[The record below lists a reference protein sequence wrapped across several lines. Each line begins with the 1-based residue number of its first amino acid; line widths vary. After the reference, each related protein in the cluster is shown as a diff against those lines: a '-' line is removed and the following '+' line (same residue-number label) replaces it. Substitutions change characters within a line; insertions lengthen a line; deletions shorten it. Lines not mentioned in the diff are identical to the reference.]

1 MKMAFACKSSFLFQ
15 RKFFLLINLFF
26 LRKGFMKDS
35 MSSVD
40 IAAIVTELQELSGAR
55 VVKAYQPGKEEI
67 RLKLHQKEKG
77 GVDLIIEAGRRI
89 HITKYKRPS
98 PRMPSNF
105 SMFLRKHLG
114 GGRISQIRQLDFDRI
129 VEITIERWDKKL
141 SLIAELLPRG
151 NIVVIDETGKI
162 LLPLKRKSFASRK
175 IKVGE
180 NYKRPPSRGNPLK
193 MSEYDLI
200 GLCKSSQDKD
210 ILRVLASELGLGG
223 LYAEEVCEKAGV
235 DKKKKAN
242 EVTENEIKAVHETIL
257 GIFEPIITNDKSRL
271 GAHIVVEKEGKE
283 KVDVLPFELSIYET
297 KEKVFFSSFN
307 DAADDFFTTQIAE
320 EIEEKAISEREKEI
334 GKYERIL
341 KEQEE
346 ALREFKLKEEEWIKK
361 GELIYTRYIE
371 IEDILREMS
380 KKRKV
385 VSLTLP
391 DTDVQLEI
399 DTSVSLHKNASA
411 YYERAK
417 VFRKKRAG
425 VERAI
430 EGTKVKIRTEK
441 EKEVRVEEEL
451 MPKKKEVKREKEEW
465 YEKFRWFET
474 SDGFLVIGGKD
485 ATTNEMLVKKYMDAN
500 DLFFHTQ
507 AEGAPAVIAKTG
519 GKEVSE
525 AGLKEIAQFAASYSN
540 LWKYGFY
547 EGECY
552 CVTGEQVS
560 KTPPS
565 GEYIKKGSFV
575 VRGKRKY
582 FKAALG
588 LCIGIEKNK
597 LVACPSSDSQRNRL
611 DNFVELEPGGDL
623 EKNELSKEIL
633 KFFVNSVK
641 DENKEEIKRIA
652 TQDKILSFLPP
663 GKSRIKNP
671 VASYGVS
678 I

>member
-1 MKMAFACKSSFLFQ
+1 M
-15 RKFFLLINLFF
+15 
-26 LRKGFMKDS
+26 KGFMKES

-40 IAAIVTELQELSGAR
+40 IAATVAELQELLGAR

-77 GVDLIIEAGRRI
+77 GLDLIIEAGRRI
-89 HITKYKRPS
+89 HITKYKRAS

-105 SMFLRKHLG
+105 SMYLRKHLG
-114 GGRISQIRQLDFDRI
+114 GGRIAQIRQLDFDRI

-141 SLIAELLPRG
+141 RLVAELLPRG
-151 NIVVIDETGKI
+151 NIVIVDENEKI
-162 LLPLKRKSFASRK
+162 TLPLRRRSFSSRK

-180 NYKRPPSRGNPLK
+180 TYERPPSRVNPLE
-193 MSEYDLI
+193 MSEYDLTN
-200 GLCKSSQDKD
+200 LCKQEDKD
-210 ILRVLASELGLGG
+210 VVRVLASELSLGG

-235 DKKKKAN
+235 AKNKKVN
-242 EVTENEIKAVHETIL
+242 ELAASEIKAINEAIL
-257 GIFEPIITNDKSRL
+257 ALFEPIITNDKSRL
-271 GAHIVVEKEGKE
+271 RAHIVTEGEE
-283 KVDVLPFELSIYET
+283 KVDVLPFELSVYEK
-297 KEKVFFSSFN
+297 KEKVLFASFN

-320 EIEEKAISEREKEI
+320 EVEEKAKSEHEKEV

-341 KEQEE
+341 KEQLD
-346 ALREFKLKEEEWIKK
+346 ALRRFQLKEAESIKK
-361 GELIYTRYIE
+361 GELIYARYTGIE
-371 IEDILREMS
+371 EILREMDE
-380 KKRKV
+380 KRKV

-399 DTSVSLHKNASA
+399 DTSVSLHKNAGA
-411 YYERAK
+411 YYEKAK
-417 VFRKKRAG
+417 VFRKKREG

-430 EGTKVKIRTEK
+430 DTTKEKIRTEK
-441 EKEVRVEEEL
+441 AKEVRVEDAL
-451 MPKKKEVKREKEEW
+451 MPKRKEVRREKEEW
-465 YEKFRWFET
+465 YERFRWFET

-485 ATTNEMLVKKYMDAN
+485 ATTNEILVKKYMDAN

-507 AEGAPAVIAKTG
+507 AEGAPAVIAKTE

-525 AGLKEIAQFAASYSN
+525 DCLKEIAQFAASYSN

-565 GEYIKKGSFV
+565 GEYIKKGSFM

-588 LCIGIEKNK
+588 LCIGIEKNR
-597 LVACPSSDSQRNRL
+597 LVVCPSSESQKSRL
-611 DNFVELEPGGDL
+611 ANFVELEPGGEL
-623 EKNELSKEIL
+623 EKNEFSKEIV
-633 KFFVNSVK
+633 KFFVDSAK
-641 DENKEEIKRIA
+641 DEKKAEIKQIA
-652 TQDKILSFLPP
+652 TQEKVMSFLPS
-663 GKSRIKNP
+663 GKSRVK
-671 VASYGVS
+671 GVYPLRK
-678 I
+678 

>member
-1 MKMAFACKSSFLFQ
+1 
-15 RKFFLLINLFF
+15 
-26 LRKGFMKDS
+26 MKDS

-40 IAAIVTELQELSGAR
+40 IAALVTELQEQLSGAR
-55 VVKAYQPGKEEI
+55 VVKAYQLGEEEI
-67 RLKLHQKEKG
+67 RLKLHQKDRG

-89 HITKYKRPS
+89 HITKYRRPS
-98 PRMPSNF
+98 PRMPSSF

-151 NIVVIDETGKI
+151 NVVVIDETGKI

-193 MSEYDLI
+193 MSEYDLMD
-200 GLCKSSQDKD
+200 LCKSAHDKD
-210 ILRVLASELGLGG
+210 ILRVLASELGLGR
-223 LYAEEVCEKAGV
+223 LYAEELCEKAGV
-235 DKKKKAN
+235 EKKKKAN
-242 EVTENEIKAVHETIL
+242 ELTENEIKAIHETIL
-257 GIFEPIITNDKSRL
+257 DIFEPLITNDKSKLR
-271 GAHIVVEKEGKE
+271 AHIVLEKEGKE
-283 KVDVLPFELSIYET
+283 KVDVLPLELSIYET

-307 DAADDFFTTQIAE
+307 DAVDDFFTTQIAE
-320 EIEEKAISEREKEI
+320 GIKGEAIDKREKEI

-341 KEQEE
+341 KEQSQ
-346 ALREFKLKEEEWIKK
+346 ALRKFKKREKECIEK
-361 GELIYTRYIE
+361 GELIYAHYTE
-371 IEDILREMS
+371 IVDILREMGE
-380 KKRKV
+380 KKKV
-385 VSLTLP
+385 VTLTLP
-391 DTDVQLEI
+391 NTGIPLEI
-399 DTSVSLHKNASA
+399 DTSVSLHKNANA
-411 YYERAK
+411 YYEKAK

-430 EGTKVKIRTEK
+430 EETQAKISREK

-451 MPKKKEVKREKEEW
+451 IPRRREVRREKEEW
-465 YEKFRWFET
+465 YERFRWFWT

-485 ATTNEMLVKKYMDAN
+485 ATSNEILAKKYMEPN

-507 AEGAPAVIAKTG
+507 AEGAPVVIAKTG
-519 GKEVSE
+519 GKDVSE
-525 AGLKEIAQFAASYSN
+525 EGLREIAQFATSYSS

-552 CVTGEQVS
+552 CVTGKQVS

-582 FKAALG
+582 FKAALR
-588 LCIGIEKNK
+588 LCIGIEKDK
-597 LVACPSSDSQRNRL
+597 KRLIACPPSDSQKSKL
-611 DNFVELEPGGDL
+611 DNFIELVPGDDL
-623 EKNELSKEIL
+623 EKNELSKEIV
-633 KFFVNSVK
+633 KIFIDSAK
-641 DENKEEIKRIA
+641 DEKKEEIKRIA
-652 TQDKILSFLPP
+652 TQDKILSLLPP
-663 GKSRIKNP
+663 GKSRIVGFSP
-671 VASYGVS
+671 
-678 I
+678 

>member
-1 MKMAFACKSSFLFQ
+1 
-15 RKFFLLINLFF
+15 
-26 LRKGFMKDS
+26 

-40 IAAIVTELQELSGAR
+40 IAAIVIELQELLGAR
-55 VVKAYQPGKEEI
+55 VVKAYQLGKEEI
-67 RLKLHQKEKG
+67 RLKLHQKDKG
-77 GVDLIIEAGRRI
+77 GVDLIIEAGKRV
-89 HITKYKRPS
+89 HLTKYRRPS

-105 SMFLRKHLG
+105 SMFLRKHLS

-129 VEITIERWDKKL
+129 VGITVERWDKKL

-151 NIVVIDETGKI
+151 NVVVIDEDEKI
-162 LLPLKRKSFASRK
+162 MLPLRRKSFATRE

-180 NYKRPPSRGNPLK
+180 DYKRPPSRGNPLK

-210 ILRVLASELGLGG
+210 IHRVLASELGLGG

-242 EVTENEIKAVHETIL
+242 KIAENEIKTIHEAIL
-257 GIFEPIITNDKSRL
+257 AIFEPIITNDKSRFR
-271 GAHIVVEKEGKE
+271 AHIVIEGKE

-297 KEKVFFSSFN
+297 KEKVFFPSFN

-320 EIEEKAISEREKEI
+320 GIEEKAIDKREEEI

-341 KEQEE
+341 EEQVQ
-346 ALREFKLKEEEWIKK
+346 ALREFKIKEDEYIKK
-361 GELIYTRYIE
+361 GELIYARYIE
-371 IEDILREMS
+371 IEDILQGMD
-380 KKRKV
+380 KKKV
-385 VSLTLP
+385 VTFTLP
-391 DTDVQLEI
+391 DIDVQLEI
-399 DTSVSLHKNASA
+399 DPRVSLYENASA

-417 VFRKKRAG
+417 IFRKKRAG
-425 VERAI
+425 VKRAI
-430 EGTKVKIRTEK
+430 EETRAKISQEK
-441 EKEVRVEEEL
+441 KKEVRVEEEL
-451 MPKKKEVKREKEEW
+451 MPKKKEVKREKGEW
-465 YEKFRWFET
+465 YEKFRWFWT
-474 SDGFLVIGGKD
+474 SDGFLVVGGKD
-485 ATTNEMLVKKYMDAN
+485 ATTNEMIVKKYMDAN

-507 AEGAPAVIAKTG
+507 AEGAPVVIAKVG
-519 GKEVSE
+519 GKEISE
-525 AGLKEIAQFAASYSN
+525 TGLKEIAQFAASYSN

-582 FKAALG
+582 FKVALG
-588 LCIGIEKNK
+588 LCIGIEKDK
-597 LVACPSSDSQRNRL
+597 KRLVACPSSDLQRNRL
-611 DNFVELEPGGDL
+611 ENFVELEPGGDL
-623 EKNELSKEIL
+623 EKNELSREIME
-633 KFFVNSVK
+633 FFIGSAK

-652 TQDKILSFLPP
+652 SQDKILSFLPP
-663 GKSRIKNP
+663 GKSSVKGFYP
-671 VASYGVS
+671 LTSESAT
-678 I
+678 

>member
-1 MKMAFACKSSFLFQ
+1 
-15 RKFFLLINLFF
+15 
-26 LRKGFMKDS
+26 MKDS

-40 IAAIVTELQELSGAR
+40 IAAIVTELQELLGAR
-55 VVKAYQPGKEEI
+55 IVKAYQPGKEEI

-77 GVDLIIEAGRRI
+77 GIDLIIEAGRRI

-151 NIVVIDETGKI
+151 NVVVIDETGKI
-162 LLPLKRKSFASRK
+162 MLPLKRKSFASRK

-180 NYKRPPSRGNPLK
+180 NYKRPPSRANPLK
-193 MSEYDLI
+193 MSEDDLMT
-200 GLCKSSQDKD
+200 LCKSSLDKD

-223 LYAEEVCEKAGV
+223 LYAEEVCEKAGI
-235 DKKKKAN
+235 DNKKKAN
-242 EVTENEIKAVHETIL
+242 ELTESEIKAIHATIL
-257 GIFEPIITNDKSRL
+257 RIFEPIITNDKSKL
-271 GAHIVVEKEGKE
+271 KAHIVVEKGG

-297 KEKVFFSSFN
+297 KEKEFFPSFN

-320 EIEEKAISEREKEI
+320 EIEEKAIGKREKEI
-334 GKYERIL
+334 ERYDRIL
-341 KEQEE
+341 NEQAQ
-346 ALREFKLKEEEWIKK
+346 ALRKFKIKEEECIEK
-361 GELIYTRYIE
+361 GELIYARYTE
-371 IEDILREMS
+371 IEDILREMGE
-380 KKRKV
+380 KRKV
-385 VSLTLP
+385 VTLTLP
-391 DTDVQLEI
+391 NTELPLEI
-399 DTSVSLHKNASA
+399 DTSVSLHKNANA
-411 YYERAK
+411 YYEKAK
-417 VFRKKRAG
+417 AFRKKRAG
-425 VERAI
+425 VERAM
-430 EGTKVKIRTEK
+430 EETQAKISRGK

-451 MPKKKEVKREKEEW
+451 MPKRKEVRREKEEW
-465 YEKFRWFET
+465 YERFRWFWT
-474 SDGFLVIGGKD
+474 SDGFLVAGGKD
-485 ATTNEMLVKKYMDAN
+485 ATSNEILAKKHMEPT

-507 AEGAPAVIAKTG
+507 AEGAPVVIAKTG

-525 AGLKEIAQFAASYSN
+525 EGLREIAQFATSYSN

-552 CVTGEQVS
+552 CVTGKQVS

-582 FKAALG
+582 FKAPLG
-588 LCIGIEKNK
+588 LCIGIEKDK
-597 LVACPSSDSQRNRL
+597 KRLVACPSSESQRSRL
-611 DNFVELEPGGDL
+611 DNFVELVPGDGL
-623 EKNELSKEIL
+623 EKNELSKEIV
-633 KFFVNSVK
+633 KFFIDSAK

-652 TQDKILSFLPP
+652 TQDKILSLLPP
-663 GKSRIKNP
+663 GKSSVKLK
-671 VASYGVS
+671 V
-678 I
+678 